1 METTAKKKQDIE
13 EIQTPTSPRQSMT
26 TKVMQEPSKQS
37 ELLSELLATMEA
49 TEKTDLLQQQTAQ
62 LCAALMAKQP
72 PHTNR

>member
-1 METTAKKKQDIE
+1 
-13 EIQTPTSPRQSMT
+13 MT
-26 TKVMQEPSKQS
+26 TKVMQEPSKQL
-37 ELLSELLATMEA
+37 ELLSELLAIMEA